1 MQDIFHIFYNLL
13 YVYFKNIIMTV
24 FLFNNSLINSI
35 IIEREY
41 FIVYLIVSYN
51 IEIYRI
57 KSKFFKKF
65 Y

>member
-13 YVYFKNIIMTV
+13 YVYFKYIIMTV